1 MLSSFRIASF
11 TTPRRCI
18 GLATTTPS
26 SFSPEHDVN
35 GAQVGELFQQLTDEL
50 TALGID
56 GFEELVGISRPADA
70 VIPPQLIWYFA
81 GYESLSLSVDSLD
94 ELVVPA
100 GDYFAVTYQGPI
112 TGFDAAV
119 NEVYGTIF
127 PDSGLTPRD
136 GLHLEIYPADWDR
149 HDENSCMDI
158 LIPIASGGIL
168 ATQS

>member
-1 MLSSFRIASF
+1 VLSSFRIRSF
-11 TTPRRCI
+11 TSPRRFI

-26 SFSPEHDVN
+26 SFSPDHDVT
-35 GAQVGELFQQLTDEL
+35 GVQVGELFQQLTNEL
-50 TALGID
+50 TATGVD
-56 GFEELVGISRPADA
+56 NFEELVGISRPADA
-70 VIPPQLIWYFA
+70 VIPPQLLWYFA
-81 GYESLSLSVDSLD
+81 GYESQSLSVDSLD

-100 GDYFAVTYQGPI
+100 GDYFAVTYQGAI

-119 NEVYGTIF
+119 NEIYGTIF

-136 GLHLEIYPADWDR
+136 GLHLEVYPADWDR
-149 HDENSCMDI
+149 HDEHSRMDI

>member
-1 MLSSFRIASF
+1 MLSSFRIRSF
-11 TTPRRCI
+11 TSPRHFI

-26 SFSPEHDVN
+26 SFSPDHDVN
-35 GAQVGELFQQLTDEL
+35 GTQIGELFEKVRHEL
-50 TALGID
+50 RAAGVD
-56 GFEELVGISRPADA
+56 VVDELVGISRPADA

-81 GYESLSLSVDSLD
+81 GYESPSLSTDSLD
-94 ELVVPA
+94 KLVVPA

-136 GLHLEIYPADWDR
+136 GLHLEVYPADWDR
-149 HDENSCMDI
+149 HNENSRMDI